1 MYGLKA
7 GNTKEGCKPDGRDN
21 WAPRAG
27 QAPFDKPAL
36 KPYWGVTRRALLLDC
51 AHDTSH
57 RDFHVVIDSRSV
69 SRKKR
74 DRDTGL
80 CRQNRVSRCWKSPRG
95 APGKGR
101 RADVAWILRGASA
114 QKPIRLFWGIGEP
127 ARVWESGGL
136 WTGRISRVRILAS
149 ALGPAL
155 DRQAGFTAARP
166 AAKSELQRQTV
177 LTVVPEDRSL
187 LTGAADG
194 ELSGASR
201 TF

>member
-1 MYGLKA
+1 MSPYELGTGSNVLGGGGPRLPMG
-7 GNTKEGCKPDGRDN
+7 GNTDCGQRDSGYL
-21 WAPRAG
+21 A
-27 QAPFDKPAL
+27 
-36 KPYWGVTRRALLLDC
+36 VTRRALLLDC

-114 QKPIRLFWGIGEP
+114 QKPIRLFGETGNPPDFGSP
-127 ARVWESGGL
+127 AGYGLDGAAVFGSSPQPSGL
-136 WTGRISRVRILAS
+136 RWTGRQVSLRRDPQRSRS
-149 ALGPAL
+149 Y
-155 DRQAGFTAARP
+155 
-166 AAKSELQRQTV
+166 
-177 LTVVPEDRSL
+177 
-187 LTGAADG
+187 
-194 ELSGASR
+194 SGR
-201 TF
+201 RY